1 MSWGGRNPHNYL
13 AVGFA
18 RTMVTEGL
26 EKEKRL
32 KRKFAFFIKAD
43 SQFWERRLRKLKRA
57 VFLSCFYHYL
67 YRKWKYNVKNNPRAQ
82 GTYSIVHSLENID
95 VILVMLVVLASSS
108 SSGWY
113 YYITTAFIT
122 QQHDE
127 TSVCTR
133 KSW

>member
-43 SQFWERRLRKLKRA
+43 SQF
-57 VFLSCFYHYL
+57 
-67 YRKWKYNVKNNPRAQ
+67 
-82 GTYSIVHSLENID
+82 
-95 VILVMLVVLASSS
+95 
-108 SSGWY
+108 
-113 YYITTAFIT
+113 
-122 QQHDE
+122 
-127 TSVCTR
+127 
-133 KSW
+133 